1 MYYFLR
7 IENAL
12 SREVDDMRTRTLA
25 ILVSL
30 FFLLF
35 ACTAYKTQYVGFR
48 PPADY
53 PNSVIAAG
61 VNVGA
66 EAFAEQAVAK
76 EAFGFDIKGTGL
88 LPVQVVM
95 DNRSGDEVE
104 VIADQTFLVDNNNR
118 YWNLIANRAAVQ
130 RVTDATQTGAILGG
144 AGKGAAW
151 GAATGA
157 VLGAA
162 FGVLTGGSVAE
173 AAGKGAAV
181 GAAGGAVYGGAK
193 AGTDTDRQRTI
204 ADDIRDKGLEG
215 KRIPAQGLA
224 NGFLFF
230 PAEAQSARELRLQI
244 HFIQSGEVYS
254 LSLPF

>member
-1 MYYFLR
+1 
-7 IENAL
+7 
-12 SREVDDMRTRTLA
+12 MRTRTLA

-66 EAFAEQAVAK
+66 EAFAEQTVAK
-76 EAFGFDIKGTGL
+76 EAFGFDIKGAGL

>member
-1 MYYFLR
+1 VYYFLR
-7 IENAL
+7 IENEL

-66 EAFAEQAVAK
+66 EAFAEQTVAK
-76 EAFGFDIKGTGL
+76 EAFGFDIKGAGL